1 MLWFRV
7 CLWWWSSF
15 GLPVVLATGTAATTC
30 LQDGI
35 PEDQRQNL
43 TIDGVSMPLGVAT
56 GGWDSVDLVTRVYQ
70 ILASEAR
77 KLRGGDNKPGWLAG

>member
-7 CLWWWSSF
+7 CLWWSSC
-15 GLPVVLATGTAATTC
+15 GWLPLEILATATTC

-56 GGWDSVDLVTRVYQ
+56 SGWDSVDLVTRVYQ

-77 KLRGGDNKPGWLAG
+77 KLRGGDNKPGWLAA

>member
-7 CLWWWSSF
+7 CLWWWLSF

-77 KLRGGDNKPGWLAG
+77 KLLGR